1 MSDSVITILIFA
13 AAFCLTFFMSQS
25 AKKNAHYDEMQLQ
38 VRGNAYKISFFTVI
52 FLLLITGF
60 CYEFDTF
67 HLSQYV
73 GIEMVMFTILYISVI
88 VFSVYSILKDAFFS
102 IRNERNSYLVICML
116 VIAAN
121 IPSFIAHIQR
131 GDFFKDR
138 ILTFNEGGANILNLV
153 CFLSI
158 FIAILVKKIADKKE
172 LEE

>member
-1 MSDSVITILIFA
+1 
-13 AAFCLTFFMSQS
+13 
-25 AKKNAHYDEMQLQ
+25 
-38 VRGNAYKISFFTVI
+38 
-52 FLLLITGF
+52 
-60 CYEFDTF
+60 
-67 HLSQYV
+67 
-73 GIEMVMFTILYISVI
+73 MVMFSILYISVI

-102 IRNERNSYLVICML
+102 VRNEGNSYLVICML

-121 IPSFIAHIQR
+121 IPSFIAHIHR
-131 GDFFKDR
+131 GDFFKDK